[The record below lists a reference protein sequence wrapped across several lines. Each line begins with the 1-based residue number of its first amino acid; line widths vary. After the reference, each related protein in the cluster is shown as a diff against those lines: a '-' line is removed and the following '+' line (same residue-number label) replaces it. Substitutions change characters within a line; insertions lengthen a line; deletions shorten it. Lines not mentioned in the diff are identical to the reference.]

1 VRDARGGQG
10 GEMTHPR
17 GTDLP
22 DLPDL
27 GPLNM
32 TPVEVPNL
40 HPVRATFLTI
50 VALALVLAAVVGL
63 VRTVFHTLV
72 MPQSDRGH
80 CFIFDKTF
88 CSDLSVSYIEEVAGL
103 HLPANTDVVHSSSSE
118 FLFSGTTVAL
128 LHLPEGAESPLGVSN
143 ASASLS
149 TRRGKQHII
158 DELRE
163 RGVTAITGTRH
174 GSGNVAGESYA
185 SMTAGTDEDGSTW
198 VYIHISK
205 L

>member
-1 VRDARGGQG
+1 
-10 GEMTHPR
+10 MTHPR
-17 GTDLP
+17 GTNLP
-22 DLPDL
+22 NL
-27 GPLNM
+27 GPLDM
-32 TPVEVPNL
+32 TPVDVSSE
-40 HPVRATFLTI
+40 HPVKTTLITVI
-50 VALALVLAAVVGL
+50 ALVVVLAAFVGL
-63 VRTVFHTLV
+63 LRTVFYAFV

-80 CFIFDKTF
+80 CFIFDPSE
-88 CSDLSVSYIEEVAGL
+88 CSDLSVSYIEDVAGL
-103 HLPANTDVVHSSSSE
+103 RLPADTDVVHSSSSE

-143 ASASLS
+143 ASASLA
-149 TRRGKQHII
+149 TKRGEQYII

-198 VYIHISK
+198 VYIHIST

>member
-1 VRDARGGQG
+1 
-10 GEMTHPR
+10 MTHPH
-17 GTDLP
+17 GT

-32 TPVEVPNL
+32 TPVDVPSE
-40 HPVRATFLTI
+40 HPVKTTLITVI
-50 VALALVLAAVVGL
+50 ALVVVLAAFVGL
-63 VRTVFHTLV
+63 LRTVFYTFV

-80 CFIFDKTF
+80 CFIFDPSE
-88 CSDLSVSYIEEVAGL
+88 CCDLSVSYIEDVAGL
-103 HLPANTDVVHSSSSE
+103 RLPADTDVVHSSSSE

-143 ASASLS
+143 ASASLG
-149 TRRGKQHII
+149 TKRGEQYII

-198 VYIHISK
+198 VYIHIST